1 MGKIGLVIL
10 LLIISSI
17 AFSQNNIDIV
27 AKGNEWYKKGD
38 FKQAID
44 QYKKATEIDPLDSVA
59 PYNLGNALRRLNQL
73 EAAEKAYLQAAK
85 VAKEKNGKSKSTY
98 NDGVAFTR
106 QNKLPE
112 SIDAYKQALRLNP
125 TDQQARENLQMA
137 LNQLKKQS
145 SSGGGGNE
153 NKKQEKKD
161 NKDQKN
167 ENKINEKQA
176 EQMLSALREDEKK
189 LQQNVQK
196 RNTNNPGS
204 NKQDW

>member
-1 MGKIGLVIL
+1 MGKIGLIIL
-10 LLIISSI
+10 LLNISSV
-17 AFSQNNIDIV
+17 AFSQNNKDIV

-38 FKQAID
+38 FQQAID
-44 QYKKATEIDPLDSVA
+44 QYKKAAEIDPSDSVA

-98 NDGVAFTR
+98 NDGVALTR

-137 LNQLKKQS
+137 LNQLKKQA

-153 NKKQEKKD
+153 NKKQDKKD

-196 RNTNNPGS
+196 RNKNNPGS